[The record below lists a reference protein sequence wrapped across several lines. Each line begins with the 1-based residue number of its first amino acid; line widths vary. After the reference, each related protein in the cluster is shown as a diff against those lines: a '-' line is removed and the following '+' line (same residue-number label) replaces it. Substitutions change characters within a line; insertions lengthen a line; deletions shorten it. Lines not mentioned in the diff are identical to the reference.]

1 MIKSILTI
9 LITLLISFF
18 ALFFVHR
25 VLQPTIDAQET
36 EPVLQRVLPGAD
48 RFRPVEENC
57 SWLGY
62 YQNRKIG
69 MVLKITTQG
78 YGGPIE
84 MMVGIDTL
92 KQITGIEISPRQETP
107 GLGDRVKEDW
117 FKNQFI
123 GRSADD
129 LVLKSEGGTIDAVTG
144 ATISS
149 RAVVAELRAAINRSS
164 PLLAEVPAETIGA
177 AQPVIEST
185 AVTRKRPT
193 YSTLSAAEKEKLHT
207 ALPEA
212 TNFQVVEDATVW
224 RGFNKHD
231 SLCGI
236 VFKVAPQGYL
246 GPIETWVGVGRNRA
260 IKGMVIATPAE
271 GLKETAGLGARVREK
286 EFLDQFT
293 GTTLA
298 TIGLKADG
306 GTIDAVSGATISSKA
321 VVDGVRTGIEQ
332 YSKHLKLR

>member
-1 MIKSILTI
+1 MIKNILTI

-18 ALFFVHR
+18 ALFFIHR

-36 EPVLQRVLPGAD
+36 QPVFKRLMPSAD
-48 RFRPVEENC
+48 RFRPVEENR

-62 YQNRKIG
+62 CQNQKIG
-69 MVLKITTQG
+69 VVSKITAQG

-84 MMVGIDTL
+84 IMVGVDTL
-92 KQITGIEISPRQETP
+92 KQITGIEIAPRQETP

-123 GRSADD
+123 GRSVDD
-129 LVLKSEGGTIDAVTG
+129 LALKSEGGTIDGVTG

-149 RAVVAELRAAINRSS
+149 RAVVAELRAALDRSS
-164 PLLAEVPAETIGA
+164 YLFTEVPVETARA

-185 AVTRKRPT
+185 AVTKKRPT
-193 YSTLSAAEKEKLHT
+193 YATLPAGEQKKLHT

-212 TNFQVVEDATVW
+212 TNFQVIEEATVW
-224 RGFNKHD
+224 RGFNKND

-246 GPIETWVGVGRNRA
+246 GPIETWVGIGRNRT
-260 IKGMVIATPAE
+260 IKGIVIATPAE
-271 GLKETAGLGARVREK
+271 GLRETAGLGARVAEK
-286 EFLDQFT
+286 EFLDQFK
-293 GTTLA
+293 GTTLV
-298 TIGLKADG
+298 TIGLKEEG

-321 VVDGVRTGIEQ
+321 VAGGVRDGIEK
-332 YSKHLKLR
+332 YSKYLKQ